1 MSESKKEKN
10 PSPQKEE
17 NLLTWREEIGWDM
30 VKDQRNYNLEDIY
43 EHAHSE
49 LSLQQSKRD
58 QIITIYLALCS
69 FLLPIALGDSVPTTG
84 WKGLLFVL
92 LGVVGILFSLI
103 VVRYREYKEVYWIC
117 CQTLTVLQSFKPE
130 KLDKEL
136 IQRTFYYS
144 LKKKGKGFLH
154 EKTGRLMRGK
164 FVKKNLNSSETFHY
178 MIIVLMAS
186 FISGLGAALLCL
198 RWGLLGIA
206 VGVIVGLAVMVRL
219 MSVYFNTCIKI
230 YKVLEEPE
238 GGKEEKKDDA
248 FRSVFSKAWFLH
260 MYYDE
265 AKPDK
270 TNTETEEKKQA

>member
-1 MSESKKEKN
+1 MSESKKK
-10 PSPQKEE
+10 KK
-17 NLLTWREEIGWDM
+17 LLDWREKIGWDM

-130 KLDKEL
+130 KLDKQL

-144 LKKKGKGFLH
+144 LNKKGKDFLH
-154 EKTGRLMRGK
+154 ETTGRLQCGK

-206 VGVIVGLAVMVRL
+206 VGVIVGLAVMACL
-219 MSVYFNTCIKI
+219 MSVYFNTCMKI
-230 YKVLEEPE
+230 YKVLEAPE
-238 GGKEEKKDDA
+238 KGKEKAKDDA
-248 FRSVFSKAWFLH
+248 FGSVFSKAWFLH

-265 AKPDK
+265 EDHDPEKE
-270 TNTETEEKKQA
+270 NTKKQA

>member
-1 MSESKKEKN
+1 MSESKKK
-10 PSPQKEE
+10 KK
-17 NLLTWREEIGWDM
+17 LLDWREKIGEGLL
-30 VKDQRNYNLEDIY
+30 KESQNYNLDDIY

-144 LKKKGKGFLH
+144 LHKKGKGFLH
-154 EKTGRLMRGK
+154 KTTGRLMRGK

-238 GGKEEKKDDA
+238 AGKEEKKDEA

-270 TNTETEEKKQA
+270 TNTATEEKKQA

>member
-1 MSESKKEKN
+1 MSEIKKDKH
-10 PSPQKEE
+10 PAPQKEE
-17 NLLTWREEIGWDM
+17 NLLKWREEIGTGM

-69 FLLPIALGDSVPTTG
+69 FLLPFALGESVPTTG

-103 VVRYREYKEVYWIC
+103 TVRYREYKEVYWIC

-130 KLDKEL
+130 KLDKTL

-144 LKKKGKGFLH
+144 LHKKGKGFLH
-154 EKTGRLMRGK
+154 ETTGRLQRGK

-186 FISGLGAALLCL
+186 FINGLGVAFLCL
-198 RWGLLGIA
+198 RLGILGIA
-206 VGVIVGLAVMVRL
+206 AGVIVGLAVLAWL

-238 GGKEEKKDDA
+238 EGKEKEKDDA
-248 FRSVFSKAWFLH
+248 FRSAFSKAWFLH

-265 AKPDK
+265 ATPEE

>member
-1 MSESKKEKN
+1 MSEIKKEK
-10 PSPQKEE
+10 K
-17 NLLTWREEIGWDM
+17 LLDWREDIGEGLL
-30 VKDQRNYNLEDIY
+30 KDNQNYNLEDIY

-69 FLLPIALGDSVPTTG
+69 FLLPFALGESVPTME
-84 WKGLLFVL
+84 WKGAIFVL

-144 LKKKGKGFLH
+144 LHKKGKGFLH
-154 EKTGRLMRGK
+154 ETTGRLQRGK

-186 FISGLGAALLCL
+186 FINGLGVAFLCL
-198 RWGLLGIA
+198 RWGILGIA
-206 VGVIVGLAVMVRL
+206 AGVIVGLAVLAWL

-238 GGKEEKKDDA
+238 EGKEKEKDDA
-248 FRSVFSKAWFLH
+248 FRSAFSKAWFLH

-265 AKPDK
+265 ATPDK